1 MNPTVQINILG
12 REYSLRSQESETQVQ
27 RVVEFIEAKLAE
39 TATGRSVDT
48 RDLTVLT
55 LLNLAGQHLQLLDQ
69 GSRSVPQQ
77 DIRLQQLVES
87 LEQAV
92 ADNSGC

>member
-1 MNPTVQINILG
+1 LNPTVQIKILG
-12 REYSLRSQESETQVQ
+12 REYSLRSQESETEVQ

-55 LLNLAGQHLQLLDQ
+55 LLNLAGQYLQLLDQ
-69 GSRSVPQQ
+69 ENPNAAQQ
-77 DIRLQQLVES
+77 DIRLQRLVDS
-87 LEQAV
+87 LEQVV

>member
-12 REYSLRSQESETQVQ
+12 REYSLRSQESETQIQ

-69 GSRSVPQQ
+69 GNRSGTQQ
-77 DIRLQQLVES
+77 DIRLQQLVEF

>member
-1 MNPTVQINILG
+1 LNPTVQINILG

-69 GSRSVPQQ
+69 GSRSGTQQ
-77 DIRLQQLVES
+77 DIRLQQLVEF

>member
-1 MNPTVQINILG
+1 MNPNIQISILG
-12 REYSLRSQESETQVQ
+12 REYSLRSQESTDQIH
-27 RVVEFIEAKLAE
+27 RVVKFVEEKLAE
-39 TATGRSVDT
+39 TATGKSVDT

-69 GSRSVPQQ
+69 QNQGE
-77 DIRLQQLVES
+77 DHADNRLQQLVEY
-87 LEQAV
+87 LEHAV

>member
-1 MNPTVQINILG
+1 MNPTVQIKILG
-12 REYSLRSQESETQVQ
+12 REYSLRSQGSETQVQ

-55 LLNLAGQHLQLLDQ
+55 LLNLAGQYLQLLDQ
-69 GSRSVPQQ
+69 ENPNAAQQ
-77 DIRLQQLVES
+77 DIRLQRLVDS
-87 LEQAV
+87 LEQVV

>member
-1 MNPTVQINILG
+1 MNPTVQIKILG
-12 REYSLRSQESETQVQ
+12 REYSLRSQESETEVQ

-55 LLNLAGQHLQLLDQ
+55 LLNLAGQYLQLLDQ
-69 GSRSVPQQ
+69 ENPNAAQQ
-77 DIRLQQLVES
+77 DIRLQRLVDS
-87 LEQAV
+87 LEQVV